1 MHVMGKNAR
10 RRRAAQAAAAAPQ
23 PSGGP
28 SAKTIAFAAGG
39 ALAVALIIA
48 LLSAPGPSSA
58 SLTASAN
65 PDHGKAL
72 YGQYCASCHGSSGQG
87 EFNWMNRERGA
98 PALDSSGHAWHHED
112 AQLVSMIL
120 DKPVPDSR
128 MPAWRG
134 VLSRDDAIDLVAYI
148 KSLWTPFIRANCQ
161 GAKHM
166 ACMSHG

>member
-1 MHVMGKNAR
+1 MRKSSILF
-10 RRRAAQAAAAAPQ
+10 AAAAITGIGLVVALF
-23 PSGGP
+23 SWP
-28 SAKTIAFAAGG
+28 SA
-39 ALAVALIIA
+39 
-48 LLSAPGPSSA
+48 SE
-58 SLTASAN
+58 SLTASAR
-65 PDHGKAL
+65 PEHGKAL
-72 YGQYCASCHGSSGQG
+72 YRQYCASCHGATGHG

-112 AQLVSMIL
+112 EQLVSSIL

-148 KSLWTPFIRANCQ
+148 KTLWTPYIRANCQ

-166 ACMSHG
+166 QCMSQR